1 MQAAPDSPHQTAPF
15 ATRPLF
21 SASLT
26 PYRALGRKG
35 VRNIVLVAVGFSA
48 PAGLSL
54 YLLGAWP
61 ALIGLLG
68 GIVALYVALRFSL
81 RDGTRFEEVTLW
93 PDALT
98 VRQVDP
104 AGRERRVAFNPFY
117 VKLVVDRDDEGQP
130 TSLRLESRKQVLE
143 IGAFLNPDDKK
154 SFAEAFGRAL
164 WAARH

>member
-1 MQAAPDSPHQTAPF
+1 MQAAPETAPF
-15 ATRPLF
+15 PARPLF

-26 PYRALGRKG
+26 PHRALGRKG
-35 VRNIVLVAVGFSA
+35 VRNIILVAVGVSA

-54 YLLGAWP
+54 HLLGAWP
-61 ALIGLLG
+61 ALIGLGLG
-68 GIVALYVALRFSL
+68 IAALYVALRFSL

-104 AGRERRVAFNPFY
+104 RGRERRTAFNPFY
-117 VKLVVDRDDEGQP
+117 VKLVVERDDEERP
-130 TSLRLESRKQVLE
+130 TRLRLESRDRVLE